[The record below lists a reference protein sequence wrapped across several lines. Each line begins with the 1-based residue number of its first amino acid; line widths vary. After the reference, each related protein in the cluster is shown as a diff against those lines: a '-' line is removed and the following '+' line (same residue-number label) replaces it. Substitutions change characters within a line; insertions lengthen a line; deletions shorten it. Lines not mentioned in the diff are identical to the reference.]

1 MDTLYAN
8 AMNNYINSYNHHSV
22 QPPVDRTQTTEG
34 DSSNNPDHY
43 DSVLKFLTQMLMEE
57 DDLQERPCM
66 YNECLAL
73 QVEAAE
79 KSLYNVL
86 VNKQPEEQQPFD
98 TYQYC
103 SESPPEYSSGTT
115 SSDESSH
122 LYHNS
127 RKRSPVQEEEREA
140 KLATISE
147 IESDQPETY
156 HEDLLLY
163 DHEPQ
168 PFTSTELSK
177 RTNESSKRG
186 RPRGKKNT
194 NNQEIVVDLR
204 DLLTQCVQAMT
215 NNNSGSVYEVLRKI
229 KQHCT
234 PHGDGTE
241 RLAYYFVKAIEA
253 RLAGNGAEVYR
264 VYNLKKMSAVQ
275 ILQAYHAYMMA
286 CPFHRMSNIL
296 ANGSIEKLSR
306 GKDKLHIIDFGILY
320 GFQWPCFI
328 KKLSMRP
335 GGPPVLQIT
344 GIDFPQPGFR
354 PAERVEETGRRLL
367 KYCKRFGV
375 TFEFNGIAKK
385 WEEIRIEDLKL
396 DRNVLTVVNSVN
408 RLRNILDETVVE
420 GSPRDAV
427 LGLIREI
434 NPDLFVLGILNGT
447 HNAPFLLNRF
457 REALFHFSTLF
468 DMFDNT
474 ADRESYHRLCYE
486 QEVYGR
492 EVMNV
497 VACEGTTRVERPETY
512 KQWQSRNVRAGF
524 RQVALFKDK
533 VEEVKSKVRLNYH
546 KDFLV
551 DEDGKWMLQGWKGR
565 VLYACSLWKPA

>member
-1 MDTLYAN
+1 MDTLYSN
-8 AMNNYINSYNHHSV
+8 AMNNNYINTYNHHSV
-22 QPPVDRTQTTEG
+22 QPPQNRRNVDPTTVG
-34 DSSNNPDHY
+34 AGSDKPDHY
-43 DSVLKFLTQMLMEE
+43 DSVLKYLNQMLMEE
-57 DDLQERPCM
+57 DDLQEKPCM

-79 KSLYNVL
+79 KSLYDIL
-86 VNKQPEEQQPFD
+86 VNKNPEEQQPFD

-103 SESPPEYSSGTT
+103 AESPPEYSTGTT
-115 SSDESSH
+115 SSDDSSSNFSH
-122 LYHNS
+122 LT

-147 IESDQPETY
+147 LETDQPE
-156 HEDLLLY
+156 EDLLLY
-163 DHEPQ
+163 DPDPQ
-168 PFTSTELSK
+168 RIELGKK
-177 RTNESSKRG
+177 RNEFSKRG

-204 DLLTQCVQAMT
+204 DLLTQCAQAIT
-215 NNNSGSVYEVLRKI
+215 NNNSNSIYGVLRKL
-229 KQHCT
+229 KQHCN
-234 PHGDGTE
+234 PNGDATE
-241 RLAYYFVKAIEA
+241 RLAYYFVNAIEA
-253 RLAGNGAEVYR
+253 RLAGNGAELYR
-264 VYNLKKMSAVQ
+264 AANLKKISAVQ
-275 ILQAYHAYMMA
+275 ILRAYHSYMVA
-286 CPFHRMSNIL
+286 CPFHRMSNIF

-344 GIDFPQPGFR
+344 GIDLPQPGFR
-354 PAERVEETGRRLL
+354 PGERVAETGRRLA
-367 KYCKRFGV
+367 KFCKRFNV
-375 TFEFNGIAKK
+375 PFEFHGIAKK
-385 WEEIRIEDLKL
+385 WDEIGIEDLKI

-420 GSPRDAV
+420 NSPRDAV
-427 LGLIREI
+427 LRLIREI
-434 NPDLFVLGILNGT
+434 NPDMFVLGILNGT

-468 DMFDNT
+468 DMFDQT
-474 ADRESYHRLCYE
+474 SDRESVDRLCYE

-524 RQVALFKDK
+524 RQVGLFREK
-533 VEEVKSKVRLNYH
+533 VEEVKSKVRLEYH